1 VAEELKRQKQIE
13 EIEGDSFT
21 QQEFRTVGYKPEKK
35 DDSGDGFEFGTVAEV
50 SKKTETK
57 TKLEQLNS
65 EGLINPTLFGN
76 QEEREQR
83 YLANLFQLRQQAI
96 KTRGAPSRP
105 QPAA

>member
-1 VAEELKRQKQIE
+1 V
-13 EIEGDSFT
+13 
-21 QQEFRTVGYKPEKK
+21 
-35 DDSGDGFEFGTVAEV
+35 
-50 SKKTETK
+50 
-57 TKLEQLNS
+57 
-65 EGLINPTLFGN
+65 